1 MRYDV
6 IRRRAIAALAL
17 GLIPLLAGCGGGSS
31 APAAPAPTST
41 AAPRPPGCAPAN
53 TDGQGG
59 PYPAAV
65 SSRCTGLRQVEVDV
79 ISDPKIGGGF
89 SPSNITISAGTTV
102 LFVWKSGGHNLH
114 PFQDQIQ
121 DTGYTLRRNFP
132 TKGDYSYECQI
143 HPGQNGIIHV
153 V

>member
-1 MRYDV
+1 MRYV
-6 IRRRAIAALAL
+6 LIRRHLLATLAL
-17 GLIPLLAGCGGGSS
+17 GLIPLLAGCGSGSS
-31 APAAPAPTST
+31 APAAPAVLTPTAVLRS
-41 AAPRPPGCAPAN
+41 PGCAPAN

-79 ISDPKIGGGF
+79 ITDPKLGGGF

-102 LFVWKSGGHNLH
+102 IFVWKSGGHNLH
-114 PFQDQIQ
+114 PWQDQIQ

-132 TKGDYSYECQI
+132 
-143 HPGQNGIIHV
+143 
-153 V
+153 

>member
-1 MRYDV
+1 MHYDV
-6 IRRRAIAALAL
+6 IRRRAIAALTL
-17 GLIPLLAGCGGGSS
+17 GLIPLLAGCGGSS
-31 APAAPAPTST
+31 APAASRPTAT
-41 AAPRPPGCAPAN
+41 VAPRPPGCVPAN

-121 DTGYTLRRNFP
+121 DTGYTLRRSFP